1 MRRSVWLFSF
11 PLAIAVGGVVL
22 SIFLT
27 RAFLDWNEEH
37 YQWRRIYT
45 ELVYFLSLPF
55 ALGLV
60 GRFRGSMTTFLLA
73 SGGAAIAT
81 AVVSLPPRPRV
92 VISFVRGSTPWKP
105 ASTITLFVVRASS
118 TRIGLISMMRAFECE
133 PSVMTPAWLP
143 VKLIEGHSRSWRAIE
158 KSAIET
164 RSPVVSIISSSRR
177 FGFGLTL

>member
-45 ELVYFLSLPF
+45 ELVYFLSAPF

-81 AVVSLPPRPRV
+81 AVVAGEHYASPLGYDNADSLV
-92 VISFVRGSTPWKP
+92 VAVF
-105 ASTITLFVVRASS
+105 
-118 TRIGLISMMRAFECE
+118 
-133 PSVMTPAWLP
+133 
-143 VKLIEGHSRSWRAIE
+143 
-158 KSAIET
+158 IET
-164 RSPVVSIISSSRR
+164 TIHMFALGLLLPMAFAGVCLWRR
-177 FGFGLTL
+177 RQT